1 LLGMRRLWKAHPFW
15 FVSTRDG
22 FSVPTD
28 LIYPCL
34 QEGSSGGE
42 KQILSDSMVG
52 PYPILAQF
60 LRGVLM

>member
-1 LLGMRRLWKAHPFW
+1 LRIEQLRENHAL
-15 FVSTRDG
+15 FVIFTRDG

>member
-1 LLGMRRLWKAHPFW
+1 LRIEQLRENHAL
-15 FVSTRDG
+15 FVIFPRDG

>member
-1 LLGMRRLWKAHPFW
+1 LRIEQLRENHALCVIF
-15 FVSTRDG
+15 TRDG

>member
-1 LLGMRRLWKAHPFW
+1 LRIEQLRENHALCVIF
-15 FVSTRDG
+15 TRGG